1 MNVYMCVYVYLC
13 VCMNGILA
21 HDTLT
26 CPRVVISS
34 ANVELGFDLCLRV
47 YVFKEFKEGRYQY

>member
-47 YVFKEFKEGRYQY
+47 YVFKRV